1 MSMFFK
7 DSSKEN
13 SQMWR
18 MPLSKGQGSD
28 KYGQKSPGQSRFLEA
43 PLVRQADGELKKNVL
58 TWLYSKTLQIPISII
73 NSSHLHNPIRTWK
86 SKNVKSWSKIQLV
99 GRIYPRIDLTSF
111 FRGMSTFI
119 KTNCIMKNEQK
130 LGKTRVSESTS
141 FEKIL
146 VYSCPLRLTDC
157 WPKDN
162 FEGALRIFLC
172 WPSDGG

>member
-1 MSMFFK
+1 MYEFPILETFIFDDRRVCTIKMK
-7 DSSKEN
+7 KNEDWDCRKRVVIKLR
-13 SQMWR
+13 QT
-18 MPLSKGQGSD
+18 K
-28 KYGQKSPGQSRFLEA
+28 QSR
-43 PLVRQADGELKKNVL
+43 KKVGFKSKKYIL

-130 LGKTRVSESTS
+130 LGKTRVSESKS
-141 FEKIL
+141 FEKFKFL
-146 VYSCPLRLTDC
+146 FTVVLCD
-157 WPKDN
+157 WPTGSKPKS
-162 FEGALRIFLC
+162 R
-172 WPSDGG
+172 